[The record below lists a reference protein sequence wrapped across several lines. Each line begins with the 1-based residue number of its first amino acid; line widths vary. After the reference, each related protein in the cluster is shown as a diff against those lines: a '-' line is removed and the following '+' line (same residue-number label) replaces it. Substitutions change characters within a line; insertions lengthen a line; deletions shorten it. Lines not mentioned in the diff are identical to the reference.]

1 VITPPRLE
9 TALQSLE
16 KRVPVVPRIHLILG
30 SGLGG
35 LAGSVEQAVEVP
47 FDDVPGLPE
56 AGVAG
61 HAGTFIFGRIAGA
74 PVLVQSGRYH
84 YYEGWSGDVIGA
96 PVRLGR
102 RLGAEALVVTNAAGG
117 IRHDLTPGSIMVI
130 DDHLNLQFRAS
141 LAGPIW
147 PGEGRFPDMSAPYD
161 RALIRIAEEKA
172 LAMNMGLARG
182 VYGAVLGPSYE
193 TPAEVRLLQSIG
205 VDAVGMST
213 VPEVICARALG
224 LPVLGF
230 SMISNR
236 AAGLGS
242 EPLSHDEVVDVGRR
256 AGQYLQR
263 LLEAILPALA
273 SRLGSG
279 LQ

>member
-1 VITPPRLE
+1 MITPPRLE

-96 PVRLGR
+96 PVRL
-102 RLGAEALVVTNAAGG
+102 V
-117 IRHDLTPGSIMVI
+117 
-130 DDHLNLQFRAS
+130 
-141 LAGPIW
+141 
-147 PGEGRFPDMSAPYD
+147 D
-161 RALIRIAEEKA
+161 RAPSRCPPDGWRGNIARFKSVA
-172 LAMNMGLARG
+172 
-182 VYGAVLGPSYE
+182 S
-193 TPAEVRLLQSIG
+193 PA
-205 VDAVGMST
+205 
-213 VPEVICARALG
+213 P
-224 LPVLGF
+224 
-230 SMISNR
+230 
-236 AAGLGS
+236 
-242 EPLSHDEVVDVGRR
+242 
-256 AGQYLQR
+256 
-263 LLEAILPALA
+263 
-273 SRLGSG
+273 
-279 LQ
+279 